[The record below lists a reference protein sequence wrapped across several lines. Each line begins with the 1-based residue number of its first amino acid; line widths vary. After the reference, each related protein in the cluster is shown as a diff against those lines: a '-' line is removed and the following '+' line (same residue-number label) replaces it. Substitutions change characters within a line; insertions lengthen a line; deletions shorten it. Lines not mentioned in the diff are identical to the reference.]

1 MEKCDVCNHQIE
13 YEICVSCKNY
23 HYKARYCS
31 GFCPIDEE
39 PTDFDYYD
47 NSGRIQCYGCA
58 MKEWMKTKEDE
69 EKNAPEE

>member
-1 MEKCDVCNHQIE
+1 M
-13 YEICVSCKNY
+13 
-23 HYKARYCS
+23 
-31 GFCPIDEE
+31 DEE

-69 EKNAPEE
+69 AMKYYDNEML